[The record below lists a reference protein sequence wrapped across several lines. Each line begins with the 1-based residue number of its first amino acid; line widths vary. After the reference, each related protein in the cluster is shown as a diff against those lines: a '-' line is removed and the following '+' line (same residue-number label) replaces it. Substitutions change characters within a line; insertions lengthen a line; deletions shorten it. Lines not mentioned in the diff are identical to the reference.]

1 MGQVWKTMLPLAAVV
16 VLMGFIGGA
25 LLTAGRDE
33 PPRRA
38 PVEMVTGPATD
49 ATGSTGT
56 TTADPSVTPSAPA
69 TTTTAPTAPTAPPT
83 TQAPTRDGGVTVI
96 SPRPRGDDD
105 DDDDDDGP
113 DDDRDDRDDRD
124 DD

>member
-1 MGQVWKTMLPLAAVV
+1 MTVSAIST
-16 VLMGFIGGA
+16 
-25 LLTAGRDE
+25 TYSS
-33 PPRRA
+33 
-38 PVEMVTGPATD
+38 ATK
-49 ATGSTGT
+49 
-56 TTADPSVTPSAPA
+56 
-69 TTTTAPTAPTAPPT
+69 PTIVAPPT